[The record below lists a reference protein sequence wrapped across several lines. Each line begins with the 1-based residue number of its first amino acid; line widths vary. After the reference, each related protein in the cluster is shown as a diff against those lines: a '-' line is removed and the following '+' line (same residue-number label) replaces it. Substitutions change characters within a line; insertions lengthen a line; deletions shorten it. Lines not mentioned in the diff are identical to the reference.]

1 MICYTVG
8 VSLSAVI
15 DSGRII
21 ISQKRTP

>member
-21 ISQKRTP
+21 ISQKRNP

>member
-1 MICYTVG
+1 YTVG

-21 ISQKRTP
+21 ISQKRNP